1 MFKKILILGLSL
13 CAMFSF
19 VGCKNNTQT
28 TYEKVKE
35 KKEITFAM
43 TGQYPP
49 FNYIDESGQLVG
61 FDIDIANAIADKMG
75 VTAKPQTIAWDGI
88 ITGLTGKRFDMIIG
102 SMAIT
107 KERLEKI
114 NFSSPYYYDG
124 AQLFVMQDSSISDI
138 SQLTNAKVG
147 VVTGTTFH
155 SFLSENYPDMEIL
168 QFESDVDNLRALK
181 QGRMDAL
188 VTGKFVG
195 LSAPEKYGIDIK
207 TTGSLLYSEEIGI
220 GIRKEDTEL
229 LDAVNTALQDIVDD
243 GTYEAI
249 SQKWFNT
256 NILEK

>member
-1 MFKKILILGLSL
+1 MLKKILLLGLSL
-13 CAMFSF
+13 CTMFSF
-19 VGCKNNTQT
+19 VGCTNSTQT

-35 KKEITFAM
+35 KKELTFAM

-49 FNYIDESGQLVG
+49 FNYIDESGELVG

-75 VTAKPQTIAWDGI
+75 VTAKPETIAWEGI

-107 KERLEKI
+107 EERLEKVS
-114 NFSSPYYYDG
+114 FSNPYYYDG
-124 AQLFVMQDSSISDI
+124 AQLFVMQDSDI
-138 SQLTNAKVG
+138 ADINDLTNAKVG

-155 SFLSENYPDMEIL
+155 SYLSENYPNLEIL

-195 LSAPEKYGIDIK
+195 LSAPSKYGINIK
-207 TTGSLLYSEEIGI
+207 VAGTLLYFEEIGVA
-220 GIRKEDTEL
+220 IRKEDAEL
-229 LDAVNTALQDIVDD
+229 LDAVNTALQDMIDD
-243 GTYEAI
+243 GTYEEI
-249 SQKWFNT
+249 SQKWFST